1 MPQQL
6 LQQDLPMDAEISTEG
21 LRRNRIFVQLQS
33 SFLKIFINYKG
44 ELVTLQWWNPA
55 DTLYC
60 DQVMKVKA
68 TITSNK
74 TLPPLSGPPVL
85 HWEGHSLTVFLL
97 KMRNLTPVM
106 KKHQTNKPILKNNCP
121 VTFKSFKDMNAKE
134 D

>member
-44 ELVTLQWWNPA
+44 ELVTLQWWSPA

-60 DQVMKVKA
+60 DQVMKVKV

-74 TLPPLSGPPVL
+74 TVPPLSGPPCCF
-85 HWEGHSLTVFLL
+85 EKGTASL
-97 KMRNLTPVM
+97 N
-106 KKHQTNKPILKNNCP
+106 
-121 VTFKSFKDMNAKE
+121 SY
-134 D
+134 